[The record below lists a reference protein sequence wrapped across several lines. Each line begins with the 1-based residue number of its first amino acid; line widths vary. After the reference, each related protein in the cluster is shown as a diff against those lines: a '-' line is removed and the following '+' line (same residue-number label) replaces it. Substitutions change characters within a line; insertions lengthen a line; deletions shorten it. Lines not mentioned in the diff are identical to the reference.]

1 MATATYHYV
10 LIQKLLFPTAT
21 LPNQEL
27 TFNSKIE
34 RLFLPQ
40 NYPNMLRIRKKI
52 NNNVK
57 AINCQPLKIIAIEI
71 KILTC
76 WLKHTVPFPQQCLL
90 QYRYNFMS
98 TSQCIS

>member
-40 NYPNMLRIRKKI
+40 NYPNMLRIRKKH
-52 NNNVK
+52 K
-57 AINCQPLKIIAIEI
+57 
-71 KILTC
+71 
-76 WLKHTVPFPQQCLL
+76 
-90 QYRYNFMS
+90 
-98 TSQCIS
+98 

>member
-27 TFNSKIE
+27 TLILKLRDDFCLKK
-34 RLFLPQ
+34 
-40 NYPNMLRIRKKI
+40 YPNMLRIRKKKNI

-57 AINCQPLKIIAIEI
+57 AINCQPLKIIEIEI
-71 KILTC
+71 KFLTC
-76 WLKHTVPFPQQCLL
+76 WLKHSYLP
-90 QYRYNFMS
+90 S
-98 TSQCIS
+98 TMFVIVQV